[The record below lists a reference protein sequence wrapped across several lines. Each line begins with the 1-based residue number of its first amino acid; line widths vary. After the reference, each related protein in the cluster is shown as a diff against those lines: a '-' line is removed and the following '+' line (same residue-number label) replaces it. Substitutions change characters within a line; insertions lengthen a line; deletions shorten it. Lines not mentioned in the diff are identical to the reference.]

1 MLTLHSEIQ
10 EVERLGLEE
19 PLQLTQ
25 DITIKVGKDGAVKM
39 SDSEVGQRFR
49 QTTIVQEIYMGQ
61 FEVSDAAVNLA
72 MMSLRE
78 QSDEGSKDVV
88 KDLEAN
94 VAKLQLLMVEE
105 CARQYE
111 DLALRTAQMGIDIA
125 KMLEL
130 QQLPS
135 ELLGVASGPQD
146 AESLKKEVENLKQLL
161 RAANERIQYLENTQG
176 ASRAQAQISALRKQ
190 MLEKKMSGGAVNP
203 NSKACVI
210 S

>member
-1 MLTLHSEIQ
+1 MLTLQSEIQ

-49 QTTIVQEIYMGQ
+49 QTRIVQEIYMGQ

-88 KDLEAN
+88 KDLEATG
-94 VAKLQLLMVEE
+94 VV
-105 CARQYE
+105 
-111 DLALRTAQMGIDIA
+111 RTAT
-125 KMLEL
+125 
-130 QQLPS
+130 
-135 ELLGVASGPQD
+135 ELL
-146 AESLKKEVENLKQLL
+146 NLARFTNCDDVL
-161 RAANERIQYLENTQG
+161 RR
-176 ASRAQAQISALRKQ
+176 SA
-190 MLEKKMSGGAVNP
+190 
-203 NSKACVI
+203 
-210 S
+210 